1 MTPEPLIISGAMT
14 NNLIAAYGAG
24 KRRTPAAVKEE
35 RNGKE
40 TFGSRHGC
48 HDGRRRGH
56 HRHRS
61 RIHAPGAANAELQA
75 FKVNG
80 ETVSVAQQKALY
92 DSAVAQGQ
100 PAGAELERQVKNV
113 LTQQTVLL
121 QEAKKAKLDRNSDVK
136 QAIEAARN
144 QVLINA
150 VLRDW
155 AKKNPVKDEDVRK
168 AYEAEKAAYGPTE
181 YQVRHILVKTEDQAK
196 NIISR
201 LNKGADFD
209 KLAKEFSEDRG
220 NKDRGG
226 QLGWVVPR
234 SFVPTFGNAFAGM
247 KEGTVSKEPVRT
259 QFGFHVVKLDAKRPA
274 QLFPT
279 FEAQKPALV
288 NALTNQRVNQH
299 FGELVKNAKVQ

>member
-1 MTPEPLIISGAMT
+1 MLGSAEHLRQLRKKEMEKKLLVLGMAAMM
-14 NNLIAAYGAG
+14 AA
-24 KRRTPAAVKEE
+24 
-35 RNGKE
+35 
-40 TFGSRHGC
+40 
-48 HDGRRRGH
+48 
-56 HRHRS
+56 
-61 RIHAPGAANAELQA
+61 GAANAELQA

>member
-1 MTPEPLIISGAMT
+1 MEKKLLVLGMAAMM
-14 NNLIAAYGAG
+14 AA
-24 KRRTPAAVKEE
+24 
-35 RNGKE
+35 
-40 TFGSRHGC
+40 
-48 HDGRRRGH
+48 
-56 HRHRS
+56 
-61 RIHAPGAANAELQA
+61 GAANAELQA

-209 KLAKEFSEDRG
+209 KLAKEFSEDRD